1 MGGFFGV
8 TSHGDCVADL
18 FYGTD
23 YHSHLGTR
31 RGGMAVCNDKDFM
44 RYIHDISNAQFRSK
58 FELDVL
64 KLTGRSGIGVISDYE
79 DQPLLISS
87 HLGNYAIVTV
97 GAIKNIKELVKKA
110 FANRVTHFSEMVGG
124 EINPTELVA
133 TIINQGSTIK
143 EGLKLVQESIEGS
156 CSILLLTTEGIYAS
170 RDKYG
175 RTPIVIG
182 KKNGSYAVAMD
193 TCAFPNLEYEI
204 EHYLG
209 PGEIT
214 LVKPE
219 GYQTVAPAG
228 DKLKICTFLWIYYGY
243 PASSYEGINSEV
255 VRNRNGRLLAKNDDV
270 VIDSVSGIP
279 DSGVGHA
286 LGYAHEAK
294 VPYTRSFVKYT
305 PTWSRSFMPQ
315 HQKKRDLIASMKLI
329 PVRELIDGKKLLY
342 CDDSVV
348 RGTQLRDIISRL
360 YNCGAKE
367 IHMRLAC
374 PPLVYT
380 CKYLNF
386 SRSRN
391 EMDLAA
397 RREISKLEGGVCKN
411 LEAYTDSSSEC
422 YKKMVNNIRE
432 GLGLTT
438 LKYQDLK
445 SMLDAVGLPHENLC
459 TYCWDGKE

>member
-8 TSHGDCVADL
+8 TSREDCVTDL

-31 RGGMAVCNDKDFM
+31 RGGLAVCNGSEFS

-58 FELDVL
+58 FELDIE
-64 KLTGRSGIGVISDYE
+64 KLNGNKGIGVISDYE

-97 GAIKNIKELVKKA
+97 GAIKNIDDLVQKA
-110 FANRVTHFSEMVGG
+110 FNNRVTHFSEMSGG

-133 TIINQGSTIK
+133 TLINQCASIV
-143 EGLKLVQESIEGS
+143 EGLQCVQEQIVGS
-156 CSILLLTTEGIYAS
+156 CSILLLAKEGIYAS
-170 RDKYG
+170 RDRFG
-175 RTPIVIG
+175 RTPVVIG
-182 KKNGSYAVAMD
+182 KREDSYAVAMD
-193 TCAFPNLEYEI
+193 TCSFPNLDYET

-214 LVKPE
+214 FITSE
-219 GYQTVAPAG
+219 GYETRVAAG

-243 PASSYEGINSEV
+243 PASCYEKINSEV
-255 VRNRNGRLLAKNDDV
+255 VRNKNGRLLARNDDV
-270 VIDSVSGIP
+270 KIDSVSGIP

-286 LGYAHEAK
+286 LGYAQEAG

-315 HQKKRDLIASMKLI
+315 HQPKRDLIARMKLI
-329 PVRELIDGKKLLY
+329 PVRELIEGKSLLF
-342 CDDSVV
+342 CDDSIV

-360 YNCGAKE
+360 YHYGAKE

-374 PPLVYT
+374 PPLVFA

-391 EMDLAA
+391 ELDLAA
-397 RREISKLEGGVCKN
+397 RKEIFNLEG
-411 LEAYTDSSSEC
+411 SSSDKLSEYTNCSSSC
-422 YKKMVNNIRE
+422 YKTMVQNICDR
-432 GLGLTT
+432 LSLTS
-438 LKYQDLK
+438 LKYQNLED
-445 SMLDAVGLPHENLC
+445 MLDAVGLPHENLC
-459 TYCWDGKE
+459 TYCWNGKE